1 MRSLEG
7 SVALI
12 TGASRGIGRAM
23 ALAFG
28 QAGALVAVTARTP
41 PALEAVVSAVRDS
54 GSAAL
59 AIPADL
65 SLEADIQRIADTA
78 LSHFGRLDILV
89 NNAGIVH
96 PRVDLVDFDP
106 TLWRQVIK
114 VNLVAAALLT
124 KAVLPGMIAHR
135 SGKILNV
142 SSIGGPPRWQGEKCV
157 SGDQGRL
164 DQSDREC
171 GGRGEALWH

>member
-1 MRSLEG
+1 MTKEERMRSLEG
-7 SVALI
+7 RVALI

-106 TLWRQVIK
+106 
-114 VNLVAAALLT
+114 
-124 KAVLPGMIAHR
+124 P
-135 SGKILNV
+135 
-142 SSIGGPPRWQGEKCV
+142 
-157 SGDQGRL
+157 SGDR
-164 DQSDREC
+164 
-171 GGRGEALWH
+171 